1 MGDLVGVE
9 TDGEAEGLF
18 DGLRVVTGTPVVGAE
33 EVTGAVVVV
42 GEDVVVG
49 TRVVVG
55 LRVTGEDVVG
65 DVLVGLKVV
74 GGVGANVMPMPNVEK
89 SPECKFLWQFAPEQ
103 GKAPQP

>member
-1 MGDLVGVE
+1 MGCTVGDLVGVE
-9 TDGEAEGLF
+9 TDGEVEGLF
-18 DGLRVVTGTPVVGAE
+18 DGLRVAWVVGAD
-33 EVTGAVVVV
+33 EVTGVV

-55 LRVTGEDVVG
+55 LCVTGEDVVG

-89 SPECKFLWQFAPEQ
+89 SPEFK
-103 GKAPQP
+103 